1 MPQSRISIASRP
13 LSFHPELRTS
23 IPTEQIIM
31 LELNETN
38 FDQQISRGTV
48 VVDFSAEW
56 CPPCRLLEPQL
67 QRAAETLRQ
76 QATFAKV
83 DADENPQL
91 LSRYRIEA
99 LPTVVVFH
107 EGEPLRV
114 LRGLRDE
121 KSLVTEIRAAI
132 GVAI

>member
-1 MPQSRISIASRP
+1 
-13 LSFHPELRTS
+13 
-23 IPTEQIIM
+23 M

-91 LSRYRIEA
+91 LLRYRIEA

-121 KSLVTEIRAAI
+121 KSLVTEIRTAI